1 METGK
6 QNRIRL
12 QDIFIR
18 SGEEFRRDHLLSP
31 VQFKAMKA
39 IEHCRTA
46 AMGSHSYRCEN
57 CGHVEVVYNS
67 CRNRHCPR
75 CQWVKQ
81 QMWVDRVKS
90 QLLPIRYFHV
100 VFTLP
105 EALNP
110 LVLINHSLMY
120 DLLFEASWHALRKTA
135 INPAFL
141 GVQTGALAVLHT
153 WGQTL
158 SLHPHIHMLVPAG
171 GLDTDGW
178 QWVKSPK
185 KFFVPVKALS
195 KIFRACYV
203 RLLTEALKDKKLELP
218 ENHTELITPERI
230 KKELYKTDWVVYC
243 KKCFAGPGQVITYL
257 GRYTHRVAISENRII
272 EADENNVL
280 FRWKDYRDHCRQ
292 KQMTLNTPEFIR
304 RFMLHILP
312 TGFYKIRYFGIFACV
327 NRATKLSQCFELLGC
342 MPIRSTFAG
351 LEAISVILLLTGKQI
366 NLCQICGAELL
377 RPLRPPP
384 KQLF

>member
-1 METGK
+1 MNRVNK
-6 QNRIRL
+6 DRIRL
-12 QDIFIR
+12 QEIFIR
-18 SGEEFRRDHLLSP
+18 SGEEFRRDHVLSP
-31 VQFKAMKA
+31 VQLKAMRA
-39 IEHCRTA
+39 IEQCRTA
-46 AMGSHSYRCEN
+46 QMGSHSYRCEN

-75 CQWVKQ
+75 CQWIKQ
-81 QMWVDRVKS
+81 QMWVDHVKS

-110 LVLINHSLMY
+110 LVMINHRLMY
-120 DLLFEASWHALRKTA
+120 DFLFEASWHALNRA
-135 INPAFL
+135 ANNPSFL
-141 GVQTGALAVLHT
+141 GAQTGSLAVLHT

-171 GLDTDGW
+171 GLDSDGW
-178 QWVKSPK
+178 QWVRSSK
-185 KFFVPVKALS
+185 KFFVPVRALS

-203 RLLTEALKDKKLELP
+203 RLLTEALRDGKFELP
-218 ENHTELITPERI
+218 EKRTELITPEKL

-257 GRYTHRVAISENRII
+257 GRYTHRVAISESRII
-272 EADENNVL
+272 EADENHVL
-280 FRWKDYRDHCRQ
+280 FRWKDYSDHNRQ
-292 KQMTLNTPEFIR
+292 KQMSLKTPEFIR

-312 TGFYKIRYFGIFACV
+312 SGFYKIRYFGIFACI

-342 MPIRSTFAG
+342 MPIQSTFAG
-351 LEAISVILLLTGKQI
+351 LKATSVILLLTGKQI
-366 NLCQICGAELL
+366 NLCPICGAELL
-377 RPLRPPP
+377 RPLCPPP

>member
-31 VQFKAMKA
+31 VQLKAMKA

-110 LVLINHSLMY
+110 LVMINHRLMY
-120 DLLFEASWHALRKTA
+120 DFLFEASWHALNRTA
-135 INPAFL
+135 NNPAFL
-141 GVQTGALAVLHT
+141 GAQTGALAILHT

-158 SLHPHIHMLVPAG
+158 SLHPHIHILVPAG
-171 GLDTDGW
+171 GLDSDGW
-178 QWVKSPK
+178 QWVRSSK

-195 KIFRACYV
+195 RIFRACYV

-312 TGFYKIRYFGIFACV
+312 SGFYKIRYFGIFACV

-342 MPIRSTFAG
+342 SVLQSTLASLG
-351 LEAISVILLLTGKQI
+351 PSLVILLLTGKQI
-366 NLCQICGAELL
+366 NRCPICGSGLMH
-377 RPLRPPP
+377 PLHPPP
-384 KQLF
+384 KRLF

>member
-12 QDIFIR
+12 QDIFVR

-141 GVQTGALAVLHT
+141 GAQTGALALLHT

-218 ENHTELITPERI
+218 ENHTELITPEGI

-243 KKCFAGPGQVITYL
+243 KKCFAGPGQVISYL

-272 EADENNVL
+272 EANENNVL

-312 TGFYKIRYFGIFACV
+312 SGFYKIRYFGIFACV

-342 MPIRSTFAG
+342 SELQSTLASLG
-351 LEAISVILLLTGKQI
+351 PSLVIFLLTGKQI
-366 NLCQICGAELL
+366 NRCPICGTGLMH
-377 RPLRPPP
+377 PLHPPP
-384 KQLF
+384 KRLF

>member
-1 METGK
+1 MNTGEK
-6 QNRIRL
+6 SRIRL
-12 QDIFIR
+12 QEIFIR
-18 SGEEFRRDHLLSP
+18 SGEEFRRGHLLSP
-31 VQFKAMKA
+31 VQLKAMKA
-39 IEHCRTA
+39 IEQCRTA
-46 AMGSHSYRCEN
+46 DMGSHSYRCEK

-67 CRNRHCPR
+67 CRNRHCPG
-75 CQWVKQ
+75 CQWIKQ
-81 QMWVDRVKS
+81 QMWVDHVKS

-100 VFTLP
+100 VFTIP

-110 LVLINHSLMY
+110 LVMINHRLMY
-120 DLLFEASWHALRKTA
+120 DILFEASWHALRKA
-135 INPAFL
+135 AGNPAFL
-141 GVQTGALAVLHT
+141 GAQAGALGVLHT

-171 GLDTDGW
+171 GLDSDGW
-178 QWVKSPK
+178 QWVRSSK

-195 KIFRACYV
+195 RIFRACYF
-203 RLLTEALKDKKLELP
+203 RLLTEALRDGRLKLP
-218 ENHTELITPERI
+218 ENRTELITPERL
-230 KKELYKTDWVVYC
+230 KKELYKTEWVVYC

-257 GRYTHRVAISENRII
+257 GRYTHRVAISESRII
-272 EADENNVL
+272 AADENNVL
-280 FRWKDYRDHCRQ
+280 FRWKDYSDHNHQ
-292 KQMTLNTPEFIR
+292 KQMSLKTPEFIR

-312 TGFYKIRYFGIFACV
+312 SGFYKIRYFGIFACV

-342 MPIRSTFAG
+342 APIQSTFAG

-366 NLCQICGAELL
+366 NLCPICGAELL

>member
-141 GVQTGALAVLHT
+141 GAQTGALAVLHT

-218 ENHTELITPERI
+218 ENHTELITPEGI
-230 KKELYKTDWVVYC
+230 KKELHKTDWVVYC
-243 KKCFAGPGQVITYL
+243 KKCFAGPGQVISYL

-272 EADENNVL
+272 EANENNVL

-312 TGFYKIRYFGIFACV
+312 SGFYKIRYFGIFACV

-342 MPIRSTFAG
+342 MPIRSTFEG

>member
-81 QMWVDRVKS
+81 QMWVDHVKS

-141 GVQTGALAVLHT
+141 GAQTGALAVLHT

-312 TGFYKIRYFGIFACV
+312 SGFYKIRYFGIFACV

-342 MPIRSTFAG
+342 MPIRSTLAG

>member
-141 GVQTGALAVLHT
+141 GAQTGALAVLHT

-171 GLDTDGW
+171 GLDSDGW

-203 RLLTEALKDKKLELP
+203 RLLTEALKDKKLKLP
-218 ENHTELITPERI
+218 ENHTELITPQRI

-312 TGFYKIRYFGIFACV
+312 SGFYKIRYFGIFACV

>member
-81 QMWVDRVKS
+81 QMWVDRIKS

-141 GVQTGALAVLHT
+141 GAQTGALAVLHT

-203 RLLTEALKDKKLELP
+203 RLLSEALRDGKLELP
-218 ENHTELITPERI
+218 EKRSELITPESL

-257 GRYTHRVAISENRII
+257 GRYTHRVAISESRII
-272 EADENNVL
+272 EADENHVL
-280 FRWKDYRDHCRQ
+280 FRWKDYTDHNLH
-292 KQMTLNTPEFIR
+292 KQMSLKTPEFIR

-312 TGFYKIRYFGIFACV
+312 TGFYKIRYFVIFACV
-327 NRATKLSQCFELLGC
+327 NRATKLC
-342 MPIRSTFAG
+342 
-351 LEAISVILLLTGKQI
+351 
-366 NLCQICGAELL
+366 
-377 RPLRPPP
+377 
-384 KQLF
+384 